1 MKGGSKM
8 IDQGEIEDEEKQVY
22 KHQKQ
27 QKHNHIPYHI
37 KIDKSSSSSSSSSSI
52 INDNNNDDND
62 DNNDDNDDNKKNN
75 LAGAGGLNFAIRDL
89 DRTFSIDDDSDDD

>member
-27 QKHNHIPYHI
+27 PKHNHK
-37 KIDKSSSSSSSSSSI
+37 KIDKSSSGSSSSSSSI
-52 INDNNNDDND
+52 INDNNNDDD
-62 DNNDDNDDNKKNN
+62 NDDNDDDDDYKKNN